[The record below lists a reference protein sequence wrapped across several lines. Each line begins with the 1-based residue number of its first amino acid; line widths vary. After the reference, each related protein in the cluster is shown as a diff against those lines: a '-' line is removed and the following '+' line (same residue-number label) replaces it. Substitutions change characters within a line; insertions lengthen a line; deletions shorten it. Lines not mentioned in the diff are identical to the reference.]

1 MLAVIWAIFMRSL
14 IHYFFT
20 VRSCGCWFFRI
31 YFGILQILY
40 AQSLL
45 SYEILGILESDFYHW
60 ILGILDLD
68 VSFHCGIQ
76 EILDPGDPGSWCF
89 ISLRDPGDLGS
100 WTFGVSLDPGDPV
113 SWIFVSARDP
123 GDPGSWL
130 GSFCVRSWRSWILAR
145 WFSREILQI
154 LDLG

>member
-1 MLAVIWAIFMRSL
+1 MLAVLWAIFMRSL

-40 AQSLL
+40 GQSLL

-76 EILDPGDPGSWCF
+76 EILDPERLVC
-89 ISLRDPGDLGS
+89 R
-100 WTFGVSLDPGDPV
+100 
-113 SWIFVSARDP
+113 
-123 GDPGSWL
+123 
-130 GSFCVRSWRSWILAR
+130 WILG
-145 WFSREILQI
+145 ILHLEFLFQRGILEI
-154 LDLG
+154 LDLD